1 MFSLCFWGEAGRP
14 WWELTALPP
23 AAIAEDEARAGSTG
37 ADWAI
42 FPLSSPG
49 LVSIPLSFFVGWL
62 VSIMTKPDNFE
73 ELSAEMEVRSL
84 TGVGVEAPVQH

>member
-1 MFSLCFWGEAGRP
+1 
-14 WWELTALPP
+14 
-23 AAIAEDEARAGSTG
+23 
-37 ADWAI
+37 
-42 FPLSSPG
+42 
-49 LVSIPLSFFVGWL
+49 L